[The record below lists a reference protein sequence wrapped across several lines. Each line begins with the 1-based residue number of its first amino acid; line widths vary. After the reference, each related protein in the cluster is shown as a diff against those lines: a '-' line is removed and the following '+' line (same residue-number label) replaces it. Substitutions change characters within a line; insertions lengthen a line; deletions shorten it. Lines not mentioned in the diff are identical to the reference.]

1 MLRFIGINENK
12 VPLTPFKTEEDKQN
26 YSQGNCD
33 NFVSAS
39 LIIPKGVVVIDFDED
54 NVIRDNNGEI
64 LVNKEKI
71 LIDYFIKNYNPY
83 WTRSKS
89 NHYHLYFKMPKD
101 KKIKDGSAD
110 YFTCGGFQ
118 VDFKKDNNGLAVVKM
133 NGTMREA
140 KEKLTEEV
148 INNLPE
154 LPILCYPLYYN
165 QKLKSCFIDMKEHDG
180 RDQAIFD
187 HLISVYR
194 KYRFSNNEMIEIG
207 NFINKYLFKEPLD
220 DEIVKSKCLRAK
232 DYATDNSVSERSDYN
247 PELDLICLDEIKTK
261 SVDWLWKPYIPLGYI
276 TIVVGDPGVG
286 KSYLLVDLCSRI
298 TNGQAFPF
306 NDENDEKTI
315 QGKII
320 FQNGEDGIEDTV
332 KERFETCNA
341 NLKNVYIINE
351 IENPIF
357 SLEDL
362 DRFENALKQI
372 RPKLIIIDPV
382 QRYIGNISMNSAN
395 EVRNILAPIG
405 NLALKYNCSII
416 LVMHETKSKNTG
428 TLYRALGS
436 IDFVGIA
443 RSMLTLSIND
453 DGTRCISHTKSTKG
467 KKGDSISFNI
477 TEKGIIYLNKVEQIE
492 NNIDSLAPRE
502 EAKDFI
508 VNILKENNGLY
519 SATEITDLAKEKGI
533 SLATLARA
541 KKELRV
547 ESIQNNAKWYWQL
560 TFEQADAQEDNKNS
574 DNLIN

>member
-1 MLRFIGINENK
+1 M
-12 VPLTPFKTEEDKQN
+12 
-26 YSQGNCD
+26 
-33 NFVSAS
+33 
-39 LIIPKGVVVIDFDED
+39 
-54 NVIRDNNGEI
+54 
-64 LVNKEKI
+64 
-71 LIDYFIKNYNPY
+71 
-83 WTRSKS
+83 
-89 NHYHLYFKMPKD
+89 
-101 KKIKDGSAD
+101 
-110 YFTCGGFQ
+110 
-118 VDFKKDNNGLAVVKM
+118 
-133 NGTMREA
+133 
-140 KEKLTEEV
+140 
-148 INNLPE
+148 
-154 LPILCYPLYYN
+154 
-165 QKLKSCFIDMKEHDG
+165 
-180 RDQAIFD
+180 
-187 HLISVYR
+187 
-194 KYRFSNNEMIEIG
+194 
-207 NFINKYLFKEPLD
+207 D

-306 NDENDEKTI
+306 NEENDEKTI

-519 SATEITDLAKEKGI
+519 SAQKITDLAKEKGI
-533 SLATLARA
+533 SPATLARA